1 MPLGNECF
9 VASTSVAPGQPSQ
22 AWGTCIN
29 GVFNKA
35 SSVCQGNIVGTF
47 SGTNCQYYPTNA
59 PTTLRTI
66 ATQIASTA
74 QTTASQLATTASHQ
88 ASTVAS
94 YTSSAA
100 TRITTWFTS
109 GATDITSTTQKPDGS
124 VSPYAYVVP
133 VVLAVGVLL
142 VGVLFAAYCCRNKYR
157 QIHERAKVHSTQDN
171 LSFQGSVIA
180 LNDEVSVHDLERL
193 ESRAGNHVQ
202 FDDVIAPPAAF
213 DNPDSARVSVASL
226 VQSNQP
232 DSIKPTDVTGWQ
244 DQATQF
250 APETLD
256 QWTDIAP
263 GVLEFIEQRD
273 GAMNLP
279 GQVDDSASQVSISA
293 TVSYRTSPI
302 PNISNSPEKLI

>member
-1 MPLGNECF
+1 MPTPDVTGCFSGNNGYQLGVCKNIVNGVGTLTNQAWGCTGNIGTYSGTVCTLNPAPTTQTTLGSIATQ
-9 VASTSVAPGQPSQ
+9 VASTAH
-22 AWGTCIN
+22 
-29 GVFNKA
+29 
-35 SSVCQGNIVGTF
+35 
-47 SGTNCQYYPTNA
+47 
-59 PTTLRTI
+59 
-66 ATQIASTA
+66 
-74 QTTASQLATTASHQ
+74 TTATQLATTVSHQ

-109 GATDITSTTQKPDGS
+109 SATDITSTTQKPDDS

-157 QIHERAKVHSTQDN
+157 QIRERAKVHSTQDN
-171 LSFQGSVIA
+171 LSFKGSQIA
-180 LNDEVSVHDLERL
+180 IYDEVQMHDLERL

-263 GVLEFIEQRD
+263 GVLEFIEERD

-302 PNISNSPEKLI
+302 PNSPEKLI